1 MSRNFKIK
9 RNDLDPSIA
18 YELTPRSVDLTGA
31 TVVFNM
37 KDSSGSVKVNR
48 ASGSIVTATGT
59 PTVKYDWTSGDTDT
73 AGTYYGE
80 FEVTY
85 ASGRPGTFPNGDDE
99 FIEIVIGEDIA

>member
-1 MSRNFKIK
+1 MARKFQIK

-37 KDSSGSVKVNR
+37 KDSMDAIKVNR
-48 ASGSIVTATGT
+48 GAGSIVTATGT
-59 PTVKYDWTSGDTDT
+59 PTVKYDWASGDTDT
-73 AGTYYGE
+73 IGTYYGE

-85 ASGRPGTFPNGDDE
+85 ASGKPGTFPNGEDD